1 MRLVRT
7 LCRTLRRLAVAPAL
21 AAIVLLAGLQAG
33 PPAWAQATSS
43 PAADSFSAAQR
54 QEIIAIIREALRSDA
69 SLLRDAIAAL
79 QEDEA
84 RQKSGATRG
93 TIAELGQA
101 LTRTPGDPVAGNPNG
116 DVTVVEFYDVR
127 CPYCRRMV
135 PVIAELIRRDPGVR
149 VVYKDFPI
157 LGPASTLAARALLAA
172 HKQGGYLK
180 LHAALMTGSPSL
192 DQDALRGVAGRI
204 GLDWDRLQRDMGDP
218 DIMGRINANL
228 ALGRRLDL
236 QGTPAYVIGENVLPG
251 AVDLSDLMAAVAAA
265 RGAR

>member
-7 LCRTLRRLAVAPAL
+7 LCRMLCGPALVAAMLAVAPS
-21 AAIVLLAGLQAG
+21 
-33 PPAWAQATSS
+33 AWGQATSAP
-43 PAADSFSAAQR
+43 PAGSFSAGQR

-93 TIAELGQA
+93 VIAELGQA
-101 LTRTPGDPVAGNPNG
+101 LTRTPGDPVAGNPKG

-157 LGPASTLAARALLAA
+157 LGPASTLGARALLAA

-180 LHAALMTGSPSL
+180 LHTALMTGAPNL
-192 DQDALRGVAGRI
+192 DQDALRGMADRV

-236 QGTPAYVIGENVLPG
+236 QGTPAYVIGEHVLPG
-251 AVDLSDLMAAVAAA
+251 AVDLSDLLAAVAAA
-265 RGAR
+265 RSAR